1 MILLYKIYEIT
12 NRAGYNKRAGMKDL
26 INTINEQAEN
36 VRAGLQKFLKFVSEH
51 ARLLESSEYTHTY
64 IHLVLATKPCV
75 SLAVLCYIRC
85 KYSATTDC
93 YKMKS

>member
-51 ARLLESSEYTHTY
+51 ARLLESSEYVTIFSY
-64 IHLVLATKPCV
+64 VF
-75 SLAVLCYIRC
+75 S
-85 KYSATTDC
+85 
-93 YKMKS
+93 